1 MEGVFAN
8 ARAPMGG
15 NAVYKDE
22 CVLTFTTAVRHGRL
36 LVSFSSSP
44 SGPRTG

>member
-22 CVLTFTTAVRHGRL
+22 CMLTFATPVSTAELRR
-36 LVSFSSSP
+36 S
-44 SGPRTG
+44 